1 MAHPRLA
8 QGDLSKQRA
17 RRVAEA
23 GFSLVELAIAVVI
36 IGIMMTMG
44 LAAMNAARTNQAFS
58 TTIQKEATI
67 KQALINY
74 LRSNSRLPCPD
85 TDFTAPDGIE
95 NRATAGDT
103 TTACSAQFGIVPY
116 VTLGLPRDA
125 AQDGWSNFFSYEVS
139 DTGTNTDWTRTANF
153 YSGNSGLITVD
164 TRSSTGTSTTLATGV
179 VAVIVSHGPDGF
191 GAYTIG
197 GTRNWPIPAL
207 SIDESTNAS
216 GGTMFYQRDMTTDDT
231 ATGGAFDDIVL
242 YMTANDLV
250 GPLFLDGS
258 LQTPAA
264 MESTVSA
271 EFQKIKTALIGYA
284 MTHSTSH
291 GGSSCNSWGSPYC
304 RYLPYAASGTNG
316 VATSGSGTTTPGYVP
331 YSDLGLVS
339 SDAIDPW
346 GKYYE
351 YLVNSTAAST
361 GWGGGISS
369 AQPTSSSTA
378 VQLTSAGPDKTFGTT
393 DDIVLNI
400 AVGEIQGA
408 LAAGGYLP

>member
-1 MAHPRLA
+1 MAHPRHP
-8 QGDLSKQRA
+8 QSDLSKQRA

-44 LAAMNAARTNQAFS
+44 LAAMNAARTNQAYS

-85 TDFTAPDGIE
+85 TDFTAPDGKE

-125 AQDGWSNFFSYEVS
+125 AQDGWSDFFSYQVS
-139 DTGTNTDWTRTANF
+139 NTGTNTDWTRTANF
-153 YSGNSGLITVD
+153 YSGNSGLITVN
-164 TRSSTGTSTTLATGV
+164 TRTSTGTSSTLATGV
-179 VAVIVSHGPDGF
+179 VAVIVSHGPNGL

-197 GTRNWPIPAL
+197 GTRNTMPA
-207 SIDESTNAS
+207 STTDEYLNADGG
-216 GGTMFYQRDMTTDDT
+216 GGTTFYQRDATTSDT

-250 GPLFLDGS
+250 GPLYLDGS

-264 MESTVSA
+264 MTSTVSA
-271 EFQKIKTALIGYA
+271 EFQKIKTAAIGYA
-284 MTHSTSH
+284 MSHST
-291 GGSSCNSWGSPYC
+291 GRGSTSCNWSGYTPYC

-316 VATSGSGTTTPGYVP
+316 IATAGTTSGNVP

-339 SDAIDPW
+339 SDAIGPW
-346 GKYYE
+346 GNYYKYV
-351 YLVNSTAAST
+351 VNSTAASS

-378 VQLTSAGPDKTFGTT
+378 IQLTSAGPDKTFGTS
-393 DDIVLNI
+393 DDIVLNVSV
-400 AVGEIQGA
+400 AEIQGA
-408 LAAGGYLP
+408 LASYLP